1 MRSPCL
7 FCALIVG
14 AVVLVYGNTLS
25 GGFHYDDYHSIV
37 QNPHIRDLGNAP
49 AFLADPG
56 LFSGDPDKA
65 MYRPLL
71 LLSYALNHAVNEW
84 LGLDGYE
91 VWGYHLVN
99 LLLHAVSA
107 CLVGW
112 LGMRLAGSG
121 AAGLAAGLLFA
132 VHPLGGEPVNYISS
146 RSESLAGL
154 FYLLGVSLFVRGGG
168 WRIRVLSWG
177 ALGLGLLSKST
188 VITLPAVLLLY
199 DYLFVS
205 RRQWRVL
212 RSGWWSRHV
221 GYWLIAAGYVGLIL
235 HNRFLT
241 RSLGGPVRDAWTQ
254 LLTQAEALVYCV
266 RLLLWPV
273 DLSVEHQFFEQGEL
287 WSLPVMA
294 SLLLCASL
302 LYLVYR
308 LYRGRYDLGFFL
320 SAWGL
325 VVLLPV
331 LVVPLNVLVNER
343 RLYLSCAA
351 LCLGLGW
358 LFQCGWAGRWR
369 LCGWAGGR
377 WVLCWLLLGYGLLT
391 HGRNPVWSD
400 ELGLWRDAATRA
412 PLMPRAHVHLG
423 NALQRGGDRG
433 GARAAYERA
442 LELEPDHRAAR
453 TNLGNLFYEAAL
465 AETDSARAVQYCLRA
480 AAHYERV
487 LSADSTYREA
497 LNNLGSVYL
506 QQGRLAEA
514 DRIYHRT
521 IEAHPHFAE
530 AYFNL
535 GQVRVRQGRPRDA
548 EPFYRQALGLQPD
561 AATHY
566 ELGNIH
572 AGQGKLAAAAGAYR
586 EACLAEPRNTAYLHN
601 LGEVLLGLGEEARTR
616 GDADVQASA
625 WGEARECFRRV
636 LALDPANRRAAL
648 RLAQLE
654 ERRR

>member
-254 LLTQAEALVYCV
+254 LLTQAEALVYYV

-308 LYRGRYDLGFFL
+308 LYRGRHDLGFFL

-325 VVLLPV
+325 VALLPV

-343 RLYLSCAA
+343 RLYLSCAV

-369 LCGWAGGR
+369 LGGWPGGR
-377 WVLCWLLLGYGLLT
+377 WLLGFLLLGYGLLT

-400 ELGLWRDAATRA
+400 DFSLWRDAVARA
-412 PLMPRAHVHLG
+412 PSMPRARLYLG
-423 NALQRGGDRG
+423 NAHKD
-433 GARAAYERA
+433 AAQA
-442 LELEPDHRAAR
+442 
-453 TNLGNLFYEAAL
+453 TEAEQPRL
-465 AETDSARAVQYCLRA
+465 AHWRA
-480 AAHYERV
+480 AAAAYQRTIELDPDNELAVR
-487 LSADSTYREA
+487 A
-497 LNNLGSVYL
+497 LNNLGSVHFTL
-506 QQGRLAEA
+506 QNFEVAEKAYRRAVELNPAYADALINLGNYCLVTSRQQAAAATRQKLLAEA
-514 DRIYHRT
+514 VEYYRR
-521 IEAHPHFAE
+521 ALKVSPNHFLA
-530 AYFNL
+530 FSNL
-535 GQVRVRQGRPRDA
+535 GTAFQDQGDFDRA
-548 EPFYRQALGLQPD
+548 RQAYEQALYLKPGD
-561 AATHY
+561 AKV
-566 ELGNIH
+566 LS
-572 AGQGKLAAAAGAYR
+572 
-586 EACLAEPRNTAYLHN
+586 N
-601 LGEVLLGLGEEARTR
+601 LGRLYLVLGERAQRAGEPARDLLVR
-616 GDADVQASA
+616 AQRHLEQAI
-625 WGEARECFRRV
+625 RRNPI
-636 LALDPANRRAAL
+636 LPESRRAL
-648 RLAQLE
+648 ERAQQLLSGAP
-654 ERRR
+654 